1 MRRDARLRGNTL
13 TRRRSGEREVLGFV
27 TAKLEDVG
35 DEEASSMAVSSRI
48 AGAKL
53 RSSTWSRPPSR
64 LSSPT
69 ECVSM
74 LLRRFFFSE
83 GEWTA
88 DAFVRNFFSR
98 KYGGIVA
105 APRTGTGT

>member
-1 MRRDARLRGNTL
+1 MA
-13 TRRRSGEREVLGFV
+13 SAEVLRFV
-27 TAKLEDVG
+27 TRAVEVG
-35 DEEASSMAVSSRI
+35 DEEASSMEVSSRT
-48 AGAKL
+48 AGAKSI
-53 RSSTWSRPPSR
+53 SSTCSSPPSR

-74 LLRRFFFSE
+74 LLRRFFFS
-83 GEWTA
+83 GGGWTA
-88 DAFVRNFFSR
+88 DALVRKFFSR